1 MRPTKPAKTVHR
13 ARQLRKDMSL
23 PERLLWQILKTCPG
37 GLKFRRQHPAGPYIL
52 DFFCARAK
60 VAIEI
65 DGFAHDTANRP
76 DRDDIRDF
84 FLARHQI
91 QVLHIRASDVLRN
104 PADIA
109 TEIITTIE
117 AYMRSL
123 GKAPPSSRRDAT
135 SPSLTDGEEKDR

>member
-1 MRPTKPAKTVHR
+1 MRPTKPAKTVYR
-13 ARQLRKDMSL
+13 ARQLREDMSL
-23 PERLLWQILKTCPG
+23 PERLLWQILKTRPG
-37 GLKFRRQHPAGPYIL
+37 GLKFRRQHPTGPYVL

-60 VAIEI
+60 IAIEI

-76 DRDDIRDF
+76 DCDDIRDS

-91 QVLHIRASDVLRN
+91 QVRHIRASDVLRN

-117 AYMRSL
+117 AHMRSL
-123 GKAPPSSRRDAT
+123 GKVLPSSRRDAT